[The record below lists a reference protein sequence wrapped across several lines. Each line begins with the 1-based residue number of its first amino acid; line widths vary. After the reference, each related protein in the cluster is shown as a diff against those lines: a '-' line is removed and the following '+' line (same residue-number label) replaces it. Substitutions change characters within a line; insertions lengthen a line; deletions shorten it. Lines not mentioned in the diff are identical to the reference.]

1 MTTQLQVLLTLLF
14 TVHERDFNN
23 SRRHIIT
30 QLILITSLRLKVG
43 SLPTVDR
50 WGSAIVILRDSKKTN
65 LSKRGAWKLV
75 GDCIDGTTSIGLTTN
90 SPTSLLDFIRWR
102 VGVGK
107 LVRRRVDRKPMRET
121 YLIYLAWLHWSI

>member
-65 LSKRGAWKLV
+65 LSKRGA
-75 GDCIDGTTSIGLTTN
+75 
-90 SPTSLLDFIRWR
+90 
-102 VGVGK
+102 
-107 LVRRRVDRKPMRET
+107 
-121 YLIYLAWLHWSI
+121 

>member
-50 WGSAIVILRDSKKTN
+50 WGFAIVILRDSKKTN
-65 LSKRGAWKLV
+65 LSKRGA
-75 GDCIDGTTSIGLTTN
+75 
-90 SPTSLLDFIRWR
+90 
-102 VGVGK
+102 
-107 LVRRRVDRKPMRET
+107 
-121 YLIYLAWLHWSI
+121 